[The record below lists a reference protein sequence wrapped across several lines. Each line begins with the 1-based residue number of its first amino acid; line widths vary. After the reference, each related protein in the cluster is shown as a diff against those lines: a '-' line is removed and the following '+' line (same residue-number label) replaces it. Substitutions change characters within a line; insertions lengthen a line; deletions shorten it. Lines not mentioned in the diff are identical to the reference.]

1 MSLTLFDIKPPLAA
15 LRHLQ
20 LHPPFP
26 FHLFFCFQSWSNIVS
41 CCSTIL
47 LLFVKNKM
55 HQLKLCQHQPT
66 ILLAEITAGASSCF
80 RFQINF
86 HLSCSSTSAVR
97 LFSTFTSWSR
107 SCFVVLIQYLSPN
120 FSVKGCT
127 VGSQVAQWMRHY
139 TLSGKWKHLACGAS
153 FSYLALFNDEYSH
166 ENSFYEFNF
175 LGATKFF
182 REQRWAPYL
191 QLFLE

>member
-1 MSLTLFDIKPPLAA
+1 MPGIWWKDLSGDHHDVSNTIWYQDSMTLFDIMIPWCLWHYLISRPSLAA

-26 FHLFFCFQSWSNIVS
+26 FHLFFCFQSWSKIVS

-55 HQLKLCQHQPT
+55 HQLKLCQHQPN
-66 ILLAEITAGASSCF
+66 ILLAKITAGASSCF
-80 RFQINF
+80 RYQIYF

-107 SCFVVLIQYLSPN
+107 SCFVVLIQYL
-120 FSVKGCT
+120 
-127 VGSQVAQWMRHY
+127 
-139 TLSGKWKHLACGAS
+139 
-153 FSYLALFNDEYSH
+153 
-166 ENSFYEFNF
+166 
-175 LGATKFF
+175 
-182 REQRWAPYL
+182 
-191 QLFLE
+191 